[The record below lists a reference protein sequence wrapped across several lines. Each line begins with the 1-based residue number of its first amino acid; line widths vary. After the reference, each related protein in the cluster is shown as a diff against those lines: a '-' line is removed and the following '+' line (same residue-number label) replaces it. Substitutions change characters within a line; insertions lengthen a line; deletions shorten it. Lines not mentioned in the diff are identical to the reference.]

1 MGTCLKNFFYSI
13 DENELAIISDVGG
26 IRKSDVGGIR
36 ESKLNVLNQ
45 KKNLNQQCLW
55 IIQ

>member
-1 MGTCLKNFFYSI
+1 MGTCLNIFFDSI
-13 DENELAIISDVGG
+13 DENELVNI
-26 IRKSDVGGIR
+26 SDVGGIR